1 MDVSGISASMARL
14 MGNIAK
20 TDPEDVADRVI
31 HRNDADGD
39 GALTIKELGVDQDE
53 FAATDTDGDGVVSRS
68 ELVARIAALLNELT
82 NLVLVETDSGIG
94 DLSQIK
100 NLFEMLSSQSE
111 DKTGYDTIVDL
122 LTSLGIST
130 EDTEKLV
137 ALLEQNGLDV
147 TV

>member
-1 MDVSGISASMARL
+1 MDVSGISASMAKL
-14 MGNIAK
+14 MGTIAK
-20 TDPEDVADRVI
+20 TDTEGVADRVI

-39 GALTIKELGVDQDE
+39 GALTIGELGVDQDE

-68 ELVARIAALLNELT
+68 ELVARIASRLNELT
-82 NLVLVETDSGIG
+82 NLVLGETDSGVG

-100 NLFEMLSSQSE
+100 NLFEMLSSQSQ

-122 LTSLGIST
+122 LTSLGVST